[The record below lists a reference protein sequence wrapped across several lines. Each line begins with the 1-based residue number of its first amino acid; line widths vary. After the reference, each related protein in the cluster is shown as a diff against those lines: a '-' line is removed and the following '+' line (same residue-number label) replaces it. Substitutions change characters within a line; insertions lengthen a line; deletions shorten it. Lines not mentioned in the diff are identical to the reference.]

1 MKKRKKREE
10 IKGFDLEGPTST
22 NKNPRNRESE
32 EDKIISELI
41 KKKKKTELKNPY
53 IWSEKTR
60 PRQLIMKYRDI
71 KEDETVIHFYTETN
85 RF

>member
-41 KKKKKTELKNPY
+41 KKNQKN
-53 IWSEKTR
+53 R
-60 PRQLIMKYRDI
+60 I
-71 KEDETVIHFYTETN
+71 KEPIYLE
-85 RF
+85 